1 MLLKIAETPNCKY
14 GIGQLMAEWAGLET
28 ALATGSHG
36 LDSNEAFSDRA
47 CEMASWEWANTFLYP
62 WPGLRWVA
70 MRLTS
75 LSCSASGCE
84 HSWSIEGWIHSK
96 KRNRLDQT
104 NVERLVRMHTN
115 LLLGGR
121 LEAWSAKALPWEIE
135 LLIDEPVDG
144 PVTEE

>member
-1 MLLKIAETPNCKY
+1 MLKKIVKTPNCIY
-14 GIGQLMAEWAGLET
+14 NIGDLMAEWAGLQT
-28 ALATGSHG
+28 ALVIQSHG
-36 LDSNEAFSDRA
+36 LDSDEALSKRA
-47 CEMASWEWANTFLYP
+47 CEMASWEWASAFLYP

-104 NVERLVRMHTN
+104 HVERLVRMHTN

-121 LEAWSAKALPWEIE
+121 LEAWIAIQSTAM
-135 LLIDEPVDG
+135 G
-144 PVTEE
+144 NRVTN

>member
-1 MLLKIAETPNCKY
+1 
-14 GIGQLMAEWAGLET
+14 
-28 ALATGSHG
+28 
-36 LDSNEAFSDRA
+36 
-47 CEMASWEWANTFLYP
+47 
-62 WPGLRWVA
+62 

-84 HSWSIEGWIHSK
+84 HSRSIEGWIHSR

-104 NVERLVRMHTN
+104 NVERLVLMHTN

-135 LLIDEPVDG
+135 LLIDG
-144 PVTEE
+144 PVTWQPSILAYLQIS